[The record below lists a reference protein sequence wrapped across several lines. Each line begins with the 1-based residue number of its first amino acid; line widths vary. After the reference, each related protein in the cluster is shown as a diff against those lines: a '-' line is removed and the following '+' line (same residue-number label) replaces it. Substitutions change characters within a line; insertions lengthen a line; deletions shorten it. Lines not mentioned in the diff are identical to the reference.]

1 MKVRVLFIELC
12 IFKVVFCILVSKM
25 VSILCTGS
33 NVKRYKRLGYD
44 AKINEYIQVNI
55 SDVSRWARCSV
66 NVVCDYCG
74 ANYTVAYYSYVTHR
88 KNYPK
93 DCCSNQDCINQKR
106 KESVMFK
113 YGKEYVSQLDF
124 VREKVV
130 ATNLEKYGSVCGLQ
144 SDEVHKKTLE
154 TMQKKY
160 GCNHPMHSEQIKN
173 KIKNTCLE
181 KYGVENPLLKEE
193 IMQKA
198 KATTLERYGTEYPM
212 QNEEIRNRA
221 LKTRDERN
229 GINGAMTSSEQI
241 YLWKLY
247 GGEIN
252 APMFGYLADIL
263 FEDEHIYIEYSGS
276 GHNIRVTYNKMTQEE
291 FDEHEEFRRKVF
303 LDNGYKEFEIIS
315 KTDKLPN
322 DNYLYKIK
330 NEAFTKLKES
340 NCVYYGINIDTG
352 EKFYK

>member
-12 IFKVVFCILVSKM
+12 ISKVVFCILVSKM

-44 AKINEYIQVNI
+44 AKI
-55 SDVSRWARCSV
+55 D
-66 NVVCDYCG
+66 
-74 ANYTVAYYSYVTHR
+74 
-88 KNYPK
+88 
-93 DCCSNQDCINQKR
+93 
-106 KESVMFK
+106 
-113 YGKEYVSQLDF
+113 
-124 VREKVV
+124 
-130 ATNLEKYGSVCGLQ
+130 
-144 SDEVHKKTLE
+144 
-154 TMQKKY
+154 
-160 GCNHPMHSEQIKN
+160 
-173 KIKNTCLE
+173 
-181 KYGVENPLLKEE
+181 
-193 IMQKA
+193 
-198 KATTLERYGTEYPM
+198 ERYG
-212 QNEEIRNRA
+212 
-221 LKTRDERN
+221 
-229 GINGAMTSSEQI
+229 INGVMTSSEQI

-276 GHNIRVTYNKMTQEE
+276 GHNIRITYNKMTQEE
-291 FDEHEEFRRKVF
+291 FDEHEELRRKVF